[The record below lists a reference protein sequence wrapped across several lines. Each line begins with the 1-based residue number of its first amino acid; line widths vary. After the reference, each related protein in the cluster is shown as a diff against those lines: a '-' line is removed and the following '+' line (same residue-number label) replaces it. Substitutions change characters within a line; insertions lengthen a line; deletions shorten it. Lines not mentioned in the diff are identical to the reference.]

1 LSSSNR
7 SRSRECGRKGG
18 REEATMMMGGGGK
31 MEEGEELQAPG
42 FSPADDDV
50 SRERERNESTF
61 STARQKQMTVSILGQ
76 ALHFLSA

>member
-1 LSSSNR
+1 M
-7 SRSRECGRKGG
+7 GG

-42 FSPADDDV
+42 FSLADDDV